1 MFSGDVTQVSVAEV
15 SNTEDAAHIL
25 DVGLEALALNSAA
38 GSEGNNGEEQAL
50 ESHEVIELQSFSERK
65 TWIEEKI
72 KVSIKYHRGFSD
84 YLTSLSFLK
93 VCYRS
98 KSL

>member
-72 KVSIKYHRGFSD
+72 KVSIKYQCGFSD

-93 VCYRS
+93 VCHRS